1 MNGGFEVIAM
11 AISGVIG
18 FIAGVVATIL
28 LRESPRSGKNE
39 VRSKLHASDYDTAA
53 HSVKDYGWGHSQVRT
68 KAKELPD
75 EMGDTSPHGT
85 SEPNGTSGSPRKVT
99 SETSRQ
105 PVVTPTTSS
114 VPLHV
119 TTKGGAPV
127 AILTADS
134 MGRRWL
140 LRTGENATIG
150 RFDDCTIAIDD
161 DEVSRLHAQISH
173 RTDTGEVHEFT
184 IFDYT
189 STNGTLLNGKP
200 IRGVA
205 SLQDGDLLRIGNT
218 ELDFH
223 RVRRD

>member
-28 LRESPRSGKNE
+28 LRESPRTGEKGA
-39 VRSKLHASDYDTAA
+39 RPRPRTTDYDTAEHA
-53 HSVKDYGWGHSQVRT
+53 LIDYGFGHTQMRP
-68 KAKELPD
+68 KEE
-75 EMGDTSPHGT
+75 EMGDTSPHKSSDT
-85 SEPNGTSGSPRKVT
+85 NSNGAIRAPRKVT

-105 PVVTPTTSS
+105 PMLGQTTSA

-119 TTKGGAPV
+119 TAKGGAPV
-127 AILTADS
+127 AILTAES

-218 ELDFH
+218 ELDFR